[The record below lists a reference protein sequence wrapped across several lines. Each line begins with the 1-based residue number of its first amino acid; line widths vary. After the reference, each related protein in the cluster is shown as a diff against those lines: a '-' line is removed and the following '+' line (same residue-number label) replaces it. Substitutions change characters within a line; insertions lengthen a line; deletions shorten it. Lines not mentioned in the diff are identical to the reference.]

1 MMQDKD
7 LHIRIDAVR
16 YPGGR
21 VVLRDVDVTLPA
33 GSFTAVIGRNGSGK
47 STLLSCAA
55 GLLSFSGTVTYGGI
69 RLDTLSCAAR
79 ARLIAMTQQRLRAPH
94 ITVSELLAYGR
105 QPYLGMLRR
114 PDASDRAA
122 IADAASFAEL
132 APLYDRY
139 LDTLSGGE
147 LRRAYL
153 GMAAAQDTPVLLFD
167 EPTANLDMD
176 YEEAFLEKL
185 SALQRTRGKT
195 AVVVLHNLSA
205 ALTYADRI
213 LLIDGG
219 TVRFAGT
226 TEALCTSGLLREV
239 FGAQVQH
246 IGGRIAVLPC
256 GGGY

>member
-1 MMQDKD
+1 MQDKE
-7 LHIRIDAVR
+7 LHIRIDEVR
-16 YPGGR
+16 YPGGKP
-21 VVLRDVDVTLPA
+21 VLRDVDVTLPA

-47 STLLSCAA
+47 STLLSCVA
-55 GLLSFSGTVTYGGI
+55 GLLPFSGTVTYGGV
-69 RLDTLSCAAR
+69 RLDTLSCAER
-79 ARLIAMTQQRLRAPH
+79 ARRIAMMQQRLRAPH

-122 IADAASFAEL
+122 IADAAAFAAL

-153 GMAAAQDTPVLLFD
+153 GMAAAQDTPVLLLD

-195 AVVVLHNLSA
+195 TAAVLHNLSA

-219 TVRFAGT
+219 TVRFWGT
-226 TEALCTSGLLREV
+226 AEALCASGLLREV
-239 FGAQVQH
+239 FGAQVLR
-246 IGGRIAVLPC
+246 IGGRTAVLPC
-256 GGGY
+256 DGRG